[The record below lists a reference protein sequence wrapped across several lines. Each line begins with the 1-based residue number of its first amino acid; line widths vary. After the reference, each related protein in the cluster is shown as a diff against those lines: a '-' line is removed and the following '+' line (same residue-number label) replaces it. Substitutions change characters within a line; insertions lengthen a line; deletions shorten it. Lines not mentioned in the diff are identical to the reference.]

1 MILNSKTK
9 KKHFKLWTLRRNWY
23 RLSLYYFSR
32 KRRSLL
38 HPKTVKSSF
47 SRLKS
52 YSWKTLGKIAPKS
65 SLRCWV
71 SVSDGAPAPSA
82 SHIGKK
88 KLNIKWLNGRCW
100 IQILT
105 VFDSVNYQQFFFFT
119 FTFTSPFLGS
129 QKRKKKHGQIRV
141 KRLFIPCDDKLIFWS
156 NEPLS
161 SFVELLSFKSY
172 NIATNNLCR
181 DHVLTT
187 KHWTAVFYY

>member
-88 KLNIKWLNGRCW
+88 KLNIKWFNGRCW

-105 VFDSVNYQQFFFFT
+105 VFDSVNYQQFFFYFYIYI
-119 FTFTSPFLGS
+119 PFL
-129 QKRKKKHGQIRV
+129 RKPEKEKKSMVRLGLNVCLFRV
-141 KRLFIPCDDKLIFWS
+141 TIS
-156 NEPLS
+156 
-161 SFVELLSFKSY
+161 
-172 NIATNNLCR
+172 
-181 DHVLTT
+181 
-187 KHWTAVFYY
+187 

>member
-105 VFDSVNYQQFFFFT
+105 VFDSVNYQQFLNSPHPKKLT
-119 FTFTSPFLGS
+119 IRNAVRDKQTILSPF
-129 QKRKKKHGQIRV
+129 I
-141 KRLFIPCDDKLIFWS
+141 
-156 NEPLS
+156 
-161 SFVELLSFKSY
+161 EL
-172 NIATNNLCR
+172 TN
-181 DHVLTT
+181 
-187 KHWTAVFYY
+187 

>member
-47 SRLKS
+47 SPLKS

-105 VFDSVNYQQFFFFT
+105 VFDSVNYQQFFFT

-141 KRLFIPCDDKLIFWS
+141 KRLFIPCDDKLTF
-156 NEPLS
+156 
-161 SFVELLSFKSY
+161 SY
-172 NIATNNLCR
+172 NATNFSCLLLR
-181 DHVLTT
+181 TFV
-187 KHWTAVFYY
+187 V